1 MCGVLKS
8 QIGEIRRGAVANS
21 QGTRTRSEG
30 EGEVNARMDRMNNK
44 SGLLIAM
51 AMMFIV
57 PAGAIEINWYEQEE
71 PGHADGEIRL
81 TGLGVGDLDV
91 TTPGRRLE
99 TAIKRLGDMA
109 VVRLSESTG
118 AETKAGDLVVVVT
131 QGTRKVQASFPLAM
145 PASSNAGKRP
155 VTGASTA
162 NVYSPDEVQQAP
174 RPAVSP
180 VADEPDQAV
189 AAVAMAAPTDNWN
202 PELATSPVCSLL
214 VVTPGSLYAT
224 VARLLAECG
233 HELGNWNPGN
243 EETIVDFEVSG
254 RRVVENDTGIDGL
267 IELLREYGLVGIVR
281 PGVSESRVVD
291 IYEL

>member
-1 MCGVLKS
+1 
-8 QIGEIRRGAVANS
+8 
-21 QGTRTRSEG
+21 
-30 EGEVNARMDRMNNK
+30 
-44 SGLLIAM
+44 M

-81 TGLGVGDLDV
+81 TDLGVGDLV
-91 TTPGRRLE
+91 VATPGRRLE

-109 VVRLSESTG
+109 VVRLSEITG

-145 PASSNAGKRP
+145 PVSSNVGKRP
-155 VTGASTA
+155 VTGAITSNA
-162 NVYSPDEVQQAP
+162 YSPDVVQQAL
-174 RPAVSP
+174 RSP

-189 AAVAMAAPTDNWN
+189 VAIAMAAPTDNWN
-202 PELATSPVCSLL
+202 PEPATSPVCSLL

-243 EETIVDFEVSG
+243 EETILDFEVSG
-254 RRVVENDTGIDGL
+254 RRIVENDTGIDGL

>member
-1 MCGVLKS
+1 MCGVLES

-21 QGTRTRSEG
+21 QDTRTRSEG
-30 EGEVNARMDRMNNK
+30 EGEVNAGMDRMNNK

-81 TGLGVGDLDV
+81 TDLGVGDLV
-91 TTPGRRLE
+91 VATPGRRLE

-109 VVRLSESTG
+109 VVRLSEITG

-145 PASSNAGKRP
+145 PVSSNVGKRP
-155 VTGASTA
+155 VTGAITSNA
-162 NVYSPDEVQQAP
+162 YSPDVVQQAL
-174 RPAVSP
+174 RSP

-189 AAVAMAAPTDNWN
+189 VAIAMAAPTDNWN
-202 PELATSPVCSLL
+202 PEPATSPVCSLL

-243 EETIVDFEVSG
+243 EETILDFEVSG
-254 RRVVENDTGIDGL
+254 RRIVENDTGIDGL